1 MINKIRAYIDHE
13 FEQVPQT
20 KKILELKEE
29 LLGNLIEK
37 YNDYLKNGKSEEEAY
52 TAVISGIGDISELID
67 NLREPYPLAPYT
79 EKEIRKRAFLVSIA
93 VGLYIISIIMVPIFA
108 ENFNAPLMGIFV
120 MFLLVA
126 VATGILI
133 YNNMTRKN
141 YVKADDSLVED
152 FKAYRVHNTRSKAV
166 YNSFKSALWTLT
178 VAIYLLVSF
187 TYGIWFYSWIIF
199 IIAGAI
205 EEIVK
210 SIMILRS
217 ERNV

>member
-1 MINKIRAYIDHE
+1 MVNRIRAYIDHE
-13 FEQVPQT
+13 FEGVPQT
-20 KKILELKEE
+20 KKVWELKEE

-37 YNDYLKNGKSEEEAY
+37 YNDHLKNGKSEEEAY
-52 TAVISGIGDISELID
+52 TAVISGIGDISELVE

-79 EKEIRKRAFLVSIA
+79 EKENRKRALLVSIA
-93 VGLYIISIIMVPIFA
+93 VGIYIISIIMVPVFA
-108 ENFNAPLMGIFV
+108 VNFGDPLTGVFV
-120 MFLLVA
+120 MFLFVA
-126 VATGILI
+126 VATGLLV

-141 YVKADDSLVED
+141 YMKSDDSLVED
-152 FKAYRVHNTRSKAV
+152 FKAYRVNNDRNRTA

-187 TYGIWFYSWIIF
+187 IYGIWLYSWIIF

-210 SIMILRS
+210 GIMMLRGG
-217 ERNV
+217 RDV